1 MYRYLSPS
9 PFDLFFCS
17 SSLGGIWAVS
27 MLIGPL
33 MGGGKCDLAHEPLLS
48 DFPKGSHKAKT
59 PAGDGQ
65 SGSTSL

>member
-1 MYRYLSPS
+1 
-9 PFDLFFCS
+9 
-17 SSLGGIWAVS
+17 